1 MSLPLVPSLQALLTF
16 LQTWRAWLRDA
27 NSILSRVEMSWAV
40 LCIWLPLCVSQGPG
54 ECRSEASHH
63 SDFEWEPW
71 EAPTRVE
78 TWEVIAVMNSEATTS
93 MNNEASWGVENYD
106 VQDSKEDQYIEFLM
120 VSSNFCAL
128 RFALPLRCKPR
139 PLSLWPGRWSPRS
152 SLLWIWAWTPAAV
165 RDITVLFHSDGS
177 VWPTHPLIDHDFKAK
192 KMKKRQWPSLLPRR
206 TNPQDSLTKP
216 AVQLCM
222 LSHNMISPAGSCD
235 QIWGRSEKVFTK
247 PITATIATLRLFHWY
262 NNLAVH
268 ALANRRW
275 LCVGRD
281 LDWQMCLRNPEREW
295 HSSVGNCGNW

>member
-1 MSLPLVPSLQALLTF
+1 
-16 LQTWRAWLRDA
+16 
-27 NSILSRVEMSWAV
+27 MSWAV
-40 LCIWLPLCVSQGPG
+40 LCIRLPLCVSQGPG

-71 EAPTRVE
+71 EALTRVE
-78 TWEVIAVMNSEATTS
+78 TWEVIAVMKSETATS
-93 MNNEASWGVENYD
+93 MNNEASWGVENHD

-120 VSSNFCAL
+120 VSSNLCAL

-177 VWPTHPLIDHDFKAK
+177 VWPTHPFDWPWLQGQKNEKAAMAIIAPPK
-192 KMKKRQWPSLLPRR
+192 DEPSRFV
-206 TNPQDSLTKP
+206 NQ

-247 PITATIATLRLFHWY
+247 PITATIATIATIATLQL
-262 NNLAVH
+262 LVQQLGGACTCEQAVAMH
-268 ALANRRW
+268 GAWPGLANVSEKPSARVTQFGW
-275 LCVGRD
+275 
-281 LDWQMCLRNPEREW
+281 
-295 HSSVGNCGNW
+295 